1 MEMSGSKLAYYVHGF
16 SIHFQPEEF
25 LFAIVFAY

>member
-1 MEMSGSKLAYYVHGF
+1 MEMSGSKLVYYVHGF
-16 SIHFQPEEF
+16 SIPSRPEEY